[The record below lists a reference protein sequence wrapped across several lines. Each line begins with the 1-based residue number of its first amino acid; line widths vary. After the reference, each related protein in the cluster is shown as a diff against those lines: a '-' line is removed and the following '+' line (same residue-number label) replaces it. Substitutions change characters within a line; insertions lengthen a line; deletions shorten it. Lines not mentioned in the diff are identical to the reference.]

1 MSHFLIIFKQYFRR
15 INPLKICLAFF
26 TCYCLILLNSCQSS
40 IDNITNIN
48 CATGE
53 QILVLG
59 DSITAGY
66 GLEPEQAYPYLLS
79 QKLNLPIVN
88 RGVSGDTT
96 ADGLARLSKDIL
108 SEKPWIVII
117 GLGGNDFL
125 KKVPKQLTEQNL
137 KSIISQIQ
145 AENAITILL
154 GMNLGLFT
162 DEYKDLYQSL
172 AEETGSYLIPQ
183 ILKGIID
190 NPKHR
195 QQDIIH
201 PNAIGQEILADKI
214 AQALK
219 PLLDEATSAT
229 SDRGSCSLI

>member
-1 MSHFLIIFKQYFRR
+1 MLHFLIIFKQYLRQIHR
-15 INPLKICLAFF
+15 LKILLAIF
-26 TCYCLILLNSCQSS
+26 TCYCLVLLNSCQSS
-40 IDNITNIN
+40 INNITNIN

-53 QILVLG
+53 EILVLG

-66 GLEPEQAYPYLLS
+66 GLEPKQAYPYLLS

-88 RGVSGDTT
+88 LGVSGDTT
-96 ADGLARLSKDIL
+96 ANGLARLSEDIL
-108 SEKPWIVII
+108 TEKPWIVII

-125 KKVPKQLTEQNL
+125 KKVPKKITEQNL

-145 AENAITILL
+145 AENAITVLL

-162 DEYKDLYQSL
+162 DEYKDLYQNV

-183 ILKGIID
+183 VLKGIID

-201 PNAIGQEILADKI
+201 PNAIGQAILADKI

-219 PLLDEATSAT
+219 PLLDKTTLST
-229 SDRGSCSLI
+229 SDRGSCNL